1 MNNHEQENILITSC
15 SIDENVN
22 EVLKMVQDDDRLIT
36 EVTKYCKKLVQD
48 EDVEIFDQFKNIV
61 VTSQG
66 YIMAFWES
74 DLTRIVKFFLI
85 E

>member
-1 MNNHEQENILITSC
+1 MNNHEHENILITSC
-15 SIDENVN
+15 SIDENVD
-22 EVLKMVQDDDRLIT
+22 EVLKMVQDDDRLIS
-36 EVTKYCKKLVQD
+36 EVAKYCKKLVQD